1 MRTYHQLTQ
10 AQRYQ
15 ISALRSLGH
24 SYTEIAQVIGV
35 HKSTISREMAR
46 HPWTTSRWWA
56 LVAHSKA
63 RTQRRKPVYRIPPA
77 VWGEVDRLIGEDWSP
92 EQVSNRLQLEQGFRI
107 SPEWIYQH
115 IFADQRRGGELYK
128 HLRHLNKRKK
138 RGRRVERRGGLT
150 NMQSID
156 LRPAIVERRE
166 RLGDWEGDTVQG
178 KRNGPVLL
186 TLTERKSRFTVLAL
200 AKRLTAPVVREEIC
214 SRLLPFKG
222 RLYSLTSDRGK
233 EFAEHVQISKALG
246 IAYYFA
252 HPYSAWERG
261 TNENTNGLLRQY
273 FPKSTSFLA
282 ITEAEIDHA
291 MHQLNHRPR
300 KILGFRTPFE
310 VFFDVTVAL
319 TT

>member
-10 AQRYQ
+10 VQRYQ

-46 HPWTTSRWWA
+46 NPWNTSHWWA
-56 LVAHSKA
+56 LVAHSRA
-63 RTQRRKPVYRIPPA
+63 RYRRRKPVYRISKESWA
-77 VWGEVDRLIGEDWSP
+77 EVDRLLREDWSP
-92 EQVSNRLQLEQGFRI
+92 EQVSNRLRLEQGFRV

-128 HLRHLNKRKK
+128 HLRRLNKRKK
-138 RGRRVERRGGLT
+138 RGRRVERRGKLT

-166 RLGDWEGDTVQG
+166 RLGDWEGDTLWG
-178 KRNGPVLL
+178 THTGPVLI
-186 TLTERKSRFTVLAL
+186 TLTERKSRFTLVAR
-200 AKRLTAPVVREEIC
+200 ASRRTAAEVRDQIC
-214 SRLLPFKG
+214 QTLLPYKD
-222 RLYSLTSDRGK
+222 RLFSLTSDRGR
-233 EFAEHVQISKALG
+233 EFWEHEEIARRLG
-246 IAYYFA
+246 VPFYFA
-252 HPYSAWERG
+252 HPYAAWERG

-273 FPKSTSFLA
+273 FPKYTSLMA
-282 ITEAEIDHA
+282 VSEAQVEAA
-291 MHQLNHRPR
+291 MNKLNHRPR
-300 KILGFRTPFE
+300 KILAFRTPFE
-310 VFFDVTVAL
+310 VFFDTSVAL